1 MSPKHR
7 AEIAGDAVAPVEPA
21 AVDIRFVTTGLSPE
35 EVAAA
40 TAVLTAALQQQAQS
54 AAARPSEPPRSEWA
68 RSTRGLRR
76 PLRGDWRGFTAEGL

>member
-7 AEIAGDAVAPVEPA
+7 AEQASAEEPA
-21 AVDIRFVTTGLSPE
+21 AQASADIRFVTQGLSPE
-35 EVAAA
+35 EIAAA
-40 TAVLTAALQQQAQS
+40 TAVLTAALQQQS
-54 AAARPSEPPRSEWA
+54 AASATRVSEPPRSEWA

>member
-7 AEIAGDAVAPVEPA
+7 AADAEQAS
-21 AVDIRFVTTGLSPE
+21 VDLRFVTQGLSPE

-40 TAVLTAALQQQAQS
+40 TAVLTAALQQQAQ
-54 AAARPSEPPRSEWA
+54 AANALVEPERPSAWS

>member
-1 MSPKHR
+1 MSAKHR
-7 AEIAGDAVAPVEPA
+7 AGQTPEQPHAAGVAA
-21 AVDIRFVTTGLSPE
+21 DLRFVTKGLSVE

-40 TAVLTAALQQQAQS
+40 TAVLTAAMQQQAQ
-54 AAARPSEPPRSEWA
+54 AVDARVAQPRPSEWS